1 RRRTSSA
8 NTNAPRRAI
17 SAPSPQASRVSW
29 GLLTRAA
36 TTAELRKIPEPM
48 IPPITIIVAENT
60 PSRRAYP
67 GEFSGSLRVKWRLR
81 GGFWAATFLRGPG
94 SRGCSPRTRPIADDA
109 FRPAV
114 ALRAPVD
121 LQL

>member
-1 RRRTSSA
+1 
-8 NTNAPRRAI
+8 
-17 SAPSPQASRVSW
+17 
-29 GLLTRAA
+29 
-36 TTAELRKIPEPM
+36 M

-109 FRPAV
+109 FRSAV

-121 LQL
+121 LQLRTSQPASQAGRLAIRGRRDDRGRRRRSQGARLPEHLRHARPAG